1 MNAPTRETATII
13 AALHYWQADQRM
25 PAPAPYGRSG
35 ILMSIAT
42 DNEHFENLS
51 AVEVQELIEHISM
64 SADAS
69 RQIIAQIRTV
79 IADPSEDET
88 TGQAKVEA
96 LLTQLEA
103 LL

>member
-13 AALHYWQADQRM
+13 AALRLVQIVMQARLPNPEETEMLRQ
-25 PAPAPYGRSG
+25 
-35 ILMSIAT
+35 
-42 DNEHFENLS
+42 
-51 AVEVQELIEHISM
+51 IEHSAGDPLSSAEIDAVIDHLVM

-79 IADPSEDET
+79 IADPGEDET
-88 TGQAKVEA
+88 TGPAKVEA